1 MNVNVIED
9 KLNIS
14 SEEFCMIRIILL
26 TLISYSL
33 ISVVIYLISG
43 ENEEIAAMFGLGIIG
58 VVLLAISKLTYKI
71 KNMFKYH
78 IGKRSIF
85 TEKSTGNKYKCK
97 TKDSDDIY
105 YWLSDF
111 KLVKRYA
118 VKSEW
123 VDIPDFSEEFI
134 ENSKKNCD
142 HCKYINECS
151 RTKIKCKH
159 DEIGNIVEFDKF
171 ESEVHIW

>member
-1 MNVNVIED
+1 
-9 KLNIS
+9 
-14 SEEFCMIRIILL
+14 MICIILL

-33 ISVVIYLISG
+33 ISVVVYLISG

-58 VVLLAISKLTYKI
+58 VVLLGISKFVHKVRNLV
-71 KNMFKYH
+71 KYH

-85 TEKSTGNKYKCK
+85 TEEATGNKYKCE
-97 TKDSDDIY
+97 TKYTDDIY
-105 YWLSDF
+105 YWTSGY

-123 VDIPDFSEEFI
+123 VDIPDFSKEFI
-134 ENSKKNCD
+134 TNSKKNCD
-142 HCKYINECS
+142 HCKHDNECS

-159 DEIGNIVEFDKF
+159 DEFDKILEFNKF
-171 ESEVHIW
+171 EKE

>member
-1 MNVNVIED
+1 MEILCTVIA
-9 KLNIS
+9 
-14 SEEFCMIRIILL
+14 
-26 TLISYSL
+26 TLVVYSL
-33 ISVVIYLISG
+33 ISTITYLITD
-43 ENEEIAAMFGLGIIG
+43 ENEEVITGFGLGIVG
-58 VVLLAISKLTYKI
+58 LLLAGTIKMACKI
-71 KNMFKYH
+71 VDIFKYR

-123 VDIPDFSEEFI
+123 IDIPDFSEEFI
-134 ENSKKNCD
+134 KNSKKNCD

-151 RTKIKCKH
+151 NTKIKCKH

-171 ESEVHIW
+171 ESEVRKDNE